1 MTSRDHS
8 NSTQGFTLVELM
20 ITILIAAILAAIAVP
35 SYTSQVRKSR
45 RTEARNAVLDAAA
58 REERFFATNNKY
70 SEASSDLGYGP
81 TFPASIGGGYYKIGV
96 ACKDKTCAGFTVT
109 ATALGTQIKDAL
121 CANFLVDDTGKQSV
135 TGTLANDVTAP
146 CWN

>member
-1 MTSRDHS
+1 MDGTSK
-8 NSTQGFTLVELM
+8 TLGR
-20 ITILIAAILAAIAVP
+20 AFDGCA
-35 SYTSQVRKSR
+35 
-45 RTEARNAVLDAAA
+45 
-58 REERFFATNNKY
+58 
-70 SEASSDLGYGP
+70 
-81 TFPASIGGGYYKIGV
+81 YKLGV
-96 ACKDKTCAGFTVT
+96 ACKDNTCAGFTVT